1 MITFSRACI
10 FFIAL
15 TEWSGAMGQ
24 VRCGTVEHNRDLYK
38 KGIITES
45 EETFESWLT
54 GLKSSRKSSIQ
65 ANFYTIPV
73 VVHIIHKGEP
83 VGTGTNISD
92 AQVMS
97 QIKVLNNDFQ
107 RLNDDAV
114 RTPASFSQSA
124 GSMNISF
131 VLASVDPSGKSTSGI
146 VRVKGN
152 LSGYSRSENDDAKSL
167 SFWPSENYLNIWVCN
182 LTDYFG
188 FTQFPISTLQGLSA
202 SGEAYSRMT
211 DGIIVS
217 YASFGSVNDGPFNL
231 DNRYN
236 EGRILTHEMGHFFGL
251 RHTWGD
257 GEGCSSTDFI
267 DDTPVQSEPT
277 ESCPTGVLADC
288 TPQGRMY
295 QNYMDYTYDD
305 CMNLFTTDQVERM
318 KLVLENS
325 PRRRSL
331 LIASGDIQPV
341 PFPEVFSPNGDG
353 INDFWQ
359 WENTLEYEN
368 CRLIIYD
375 RFGTIVLD
383 KIGYDNSWS
392 GKSLRGGQLEEEA
405 YYYEIRCENRKSI
418 TGAVRIVR

>member
-1 MITFSRACI
+1 MITLLRACI
-10 FFIAL
+10 FIAVL
-15 TEWSGAMGQ
+15 ADCTGVFAQ
-24 VRCGTVEHNRDLYK
+24 ARCGTVELSRDLHK

-45 EETFESWLT
+45 EEEFESWLS
-54 GLKSSRKSSIQ
+54 GLRSSRKSLSIVPS
-65 ANFYTIPV
+65 YTIPV
-73 VVHIIHKGEP
+73 VVHIIHNGES
-83 VGTGTNISD
+83 VGAGTNISD
-92 AQVMS
+92 AQVLS

-107 RLNDDAV
+107 RLNADAV
-114 RTPASFSQSA
+114 RTPAAFSQSA
-124 GSMNISF
+124 GSMNVRF
-131 VLASVDPSGKSTSGI
+131 VLASVDPAGKPSSGI

-152 LSGYSRSENDDAKSL
+152 LPGYSRSENENAKSL

-182 LTDYFG
+182 LTDYYG
-188 FTQFPISTLQGLSA
+188 FTQFPISTLAGLSP
-202 SGEAYSRMT
+202 SGEAYNRIT
-211 DGIIVS
+211 DGIIIS
-217 YASFGSVNDGPFNL
+217 YISFGSVNDGPFNL

-257 GEGCSSTDFI
+257 EDDCGSTDFV
-267 DDTPVQSEPT
+267 DDTPPQSEPT
-277 ESCPTGVLADC
+277 ENCPAGIVADC

-305 CMNLFTTDQVERM
+305 CMNLFTRGQVERM

-331 LIASGDIQPV
+331 LIASGDIQAV
-341 PFPEVFSPNGDG
+341 SFPEVFSPNGDG

-359 WENTLEYEN
+359 WENTLDFEN

-375 RFGTIVLD
+375 RFGTVVLD
-383 KIGYDNSWS
+383 KMGYDNSWN
-392 GKSLRGGQLEEEA
+392 GKSVRGGELEEEA
-405 YYYEIRCENRKSI
+405 YYYEIRCENSKPI